1 MFPPSL
7 TTMLP
12 KFGWVIS
19 SVLFVLIVVYGFY
32 IRDMW
37 TVRAHNLWQLQC
49 NQKAF
54 IPCPTCS
61 FFKVDNKGVIQS
73 INLNLWDTAGQV
85 PPDPPIKLIL
95 CDSLS
100 KVHNGHPM
108 FKRSGTRFNY
118 FFIISS
124 RRNMTL
130 FDHSPTL
137 ERYGQCKGPKVFKT
151 MALPL
156 HKELI
161 FSIQDIFLV
170 CFSVNTPDSYENV
183 RAKWIGEVQAS
194 NYFGMHPL

>member
-100 KVHNGHPM
+100 KVHPDHLM
-108 FKRSGTRFNY
+108 FKRVGTRFDNSWTT
-118 FFIISS
+118 FIQEEYD
-124 RRNMTL
+124 TL
-130 FDHSPTL
+130 RPLSYPGAVRPIQGGKSLLND
-137 ERYGQCKGPKVFKT
+137 VF
-151 MALPL
+151 P
-156 HKELI
+156 
-161 FSIQDIFLV
+161 
-170 CFSVNTPDSYENV
+170 
-183 RAKWIGEVQAS
+183 
-194 NYFGMHPL
+194 